1 MYNIPVKDTYR
12 YHQYHMIYA
21 HMHKIPPQIHK
32 YANIGKKGQLDNR
45 SQHHIN
51 IHLKNMLL

>member
-21 HMHKIPPQIHK
+21 HMHEVPLKIHK
-32 YANIGKKGQLDNR
+32 YANIEKKM
-45 SQHHIN
+45 SI
-51 IHLKNMLL
+51 